1 MLSSCQQPAS
11 PDLEQQSPIPKDL
24 QQKLEQATNSSV
36 DSAIYYSNLILG
48 YIRDNKLPDSLYIHY
63 NAIKAFQLVKT
74 TGQDQALE
82 PLLDNYL
89 RASTLGDSSWFAKA
103 ALDLAEYYNII
114 LQPSL
119 ALPYATLAAD
129 YYKTHGANLN
139 AANSLSNLGWVHLD
153 GGDLYQALD
162 YFNMAENIY
171 AANQDTLNLAFVLA
185 DIGYT
190 LRELGLP
197 EASLDAT
204 RRGIQLIESLP
215 NGQNVGH
222 ALGNLAINYN
232 ETFPDSALYFQQK
245 AVDLAIEMSDSLN
258 WVASL
263 FNLGNAYRHM
273 TRFEETEKIYL
284 QVYEFC
290 KANGINQG
298 IILSYNA
305 LGTLYLEMGKIA
317 NALRYATLADR
328 EFRTMGSALNVSVN
342 LEVLI
347 SAYTQLGNQ
356 QQAQKLQEELDS
368 LNNQM
373 QLLQTQ
379 STISYIE
386 QAMKAE
392 RAAFDN
398 QLLQQKNTAIA
409 TTVQSRTH
417 GIVFLLLILA
427 ISAVLGLRWKSDN
440 QSAQQAIQVLL
451 QRYAKEIQQKKL
463 SRQSSGEN
471 SSYPQLAQKLRY
483 LLEAEKIHLQPN
495 LKTEDVL
502 QYLQISYKEL
512 NQLLKSEFQ
521 TTFPQLINQY
531 RVSTA
536 QQLLGNRQNQDIS
549 LDEIATLSGFG
560 TRQSFYKIF
569 QAQMGVSPG
578 TFRAYFLTPS

>member
-11 PDLEQQSPIPKDL
+11 PDLEQQSPIPNEL
-24 QQKLEQATNSSV
+24 QQKLAHATNSSV
-36 DSAIYYSNLILG
+36 DSAIYYSNLILD
-48 YIRDNKLPDSLYIHY
+48 YIRDNKLPDSLFIHY

-74 TGQDQALE
+74 TSQDQALE

-89 RASTLGDSSWFAKA
+89 RASTLGDSSWLAKS

-129 YYKTHGANLN
+129 YYKTHGANLD

-197 EASLDAT
+197 EASLNAT

-215 NGQNVGH
+215 NVQNVGH

-273 TRFEETEKIYL
+273 TQFEETEKIYL
-284 QVYEFC
+284 QVYGFC

-347 SAYTQLGNQ
+347 SAHTQLGNQ
-356 QQAQKLQEELDS
+356 QQAQKLQGELDS

-392 RAAFDN
+392 RAAFGN

-409 TTVQSRTH
+409 TAVQRRTH
-417 GIVFLLLILA
+417 GIVYLLLVLA

-451 QRYAKEIQQKKL
+451 KRYAKEIQQKKL

-502 QYLQISYKEL
+502 EYLQISYKDL

-536 QQLLGNRQNQDIS
+536 QQLLGNPQNQDIS
-549 LDEIATLSGFG
+549 LDEIAALSGFG
-560 TRQSFYKIF
+560 TRQSFYKVF

-578 TFRAYFLTPS
+578 AFRAYLFEKG